1 MPLEIQF
8 RMKTTRQINNGIA
21 GGTQAD
27 HLKFQG
33 ESGGLMMT
41 LAAGIFLA
49 ALPSAAR
56 QVGSDRAAL
65 VKEAGI

>member
-1 MPLEIQF
+1 MCVPLEIQF

-33 ESGGLMMT
+33 ESGGLQFRAEFFNI
-41 LAAGIFLA
+41 LNH
-49 ALPSAAR
+49 PSELYR
-56 QVGSDRAAL
+56 RPVLIRT
-65 VKEAGI
+65 KK